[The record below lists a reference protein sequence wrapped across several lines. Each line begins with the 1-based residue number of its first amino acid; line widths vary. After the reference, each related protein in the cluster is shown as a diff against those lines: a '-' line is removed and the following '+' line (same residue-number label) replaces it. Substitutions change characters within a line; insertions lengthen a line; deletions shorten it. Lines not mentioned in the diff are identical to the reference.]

1 MITKTELKTQKKWGR
16 KPKSNIIVNDNP
28 VFDSCSTDNL
38 IIKLDNKEADF
49 SDDSNIEFSDSYKSE
64 SLILFNKKS
73 ICLNCNHYIYNIII
87 GLPIKYIDNTFYT
100 HGDFCSFECASRY
113 CFDNYNSN
121 NDSYEIYSLLNLY
134 YNIME
139 NTVNLNTNLAPD
151 KSLLLSNGGKLT
163 IEQYREQNK
172 ELFLQNNPRTISI
185 SISDNNQK
193 DIKYNINNFKLFR
206 KKVIKKNMNNISNI
220 MNLEIN

>member
-1 MITKTELKTQKKWGR
+1 MIY
-16 KPKSNIIVNDNP
+16 V
-28 VFDSCSTDNL
+28 
-38 IIKLDNKEADF
+38 
-49 SDDSNIEFSDSYKSE
+49 
-64 SLILFNKKS
+64 
-73 ICLNCNHYIYNIII
+73 
-87 GLPIKYIDNTFYT
+87 
-100 HGDFCSFECASRY
+100 
-113 CFDNYNSN
+113 
-121 NDSYEIYSLLNLY
+121 NLY

-185 SISDNNQK
+185 SISDNNEK